1 MLKYFIIYLILT
13 GLALSQTDTIAT
25 SSGLKYIVLKKG
37 NGKKAQLG
45 KTAEVHYTGWLT
57 DGKKFDS
64 SLDRDEA
71 FEFKL
76 GAKQV
81 IKGWDEGVALMRVG
95 DKFRFIIPP
104 DLAYG
109 DKGAGE
115 IIPPDATLIFDVKLV
130 SVHNPKKPI
139 VDTLMEVILN
149 YGGIKKAKQLFYE
162 LKDNNEDDYNFK
174 ESQLNILGY
183 RLLQVGLNKEAIEIF
198 KINVKEFPDSWNV
211 YDSLG
216 EGYMINGDKELAIK
230 NYEKS
235 LKLNPD
241 NDNGKKMLE
250 KLKDK

>member
-1 MLKYFIIYLILT
+1 LSIFIF
-13 GLALSQTDTIAT
+13 ALNLVYAGDTVTT

-37 NGKKAQLG
+37 TGKKAQIN

-64 SLDRDEA
+64 SVDRDET
-71 FEFKL
+71 FEFNL
-76 GAKQV
+76 GERQV
-81 IKGWDEGVALMRVG
+81 IKGWDEGVALMRIG

-109 DKGAGE
+109 DKGAGDL
-115 IIPPDATLIFDVKLV
+115 IPPDATLIFDVQLI
-130 SVHNPKKPI
+130 SVHNPKKNI
-139 VDTLMEVILN
+139 SDTLLEIILN
-149 YGGIKKAKQLFYE
+149 GGGIKKAKEMYYE
-162 LKDNNEDDYNFK
+162 LKDEKEDEYNFK
-174 ESQLNILGY
+174 ENQLNNLGY

-235 LKLNPD
+235 IKLNPD

-250 KLKDK
+250 KLKEK